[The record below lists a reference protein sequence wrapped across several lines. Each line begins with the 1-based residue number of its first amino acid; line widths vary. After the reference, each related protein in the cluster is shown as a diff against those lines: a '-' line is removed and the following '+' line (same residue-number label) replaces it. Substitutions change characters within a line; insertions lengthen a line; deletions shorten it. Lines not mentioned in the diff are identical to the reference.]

1 LVAGDTGTPVASL
14 LESEV
19 EVYLAERKNIIGR
32 VLSCLGILA
41 FVSASSALFGPSAL
55 AGTEQILTLESDD
68 PTIFSGGT
76 LTLITDRASNI
87 TGAKVYVKRPGK
99 SDFVKALS
107 LSELQDGYTL
117 TKWFHKVFSIRMT
130 PSGDGEYDLEISY
143 IYDKRL
149 DAAQGRFREFRAR
162 LRRGSDGQR
171 YLESRMPGKAGPFR
185 QLKLIAN
192 KTKKQNGK
200 TEFFGLKDCEVSAM
214 LELNK
219 LVASVGPGVEEFSG
233 HDTRQAIRTGA
244 KSVSGFQHYADLG
257 PARAVIAN

>member
-1 LVAGDTGTPVASL
+1 
-14 LESEV
+14 
-19 EVYLAERKNIIGR
+19 VYFAERKNIIGR
-32 VLSCLGILA
+32 VSNFLGILA
-41 FVSASSALFGPSAL
+41 FVFGTCALLEPSAY
-55 AGTEQILTLESDD
+55 AGAEQILALESDD
-68 PTIFSGGT
+68 PTVFSGGT
-76 LTLITDRASNI
+76 LTLMTDRASNI

-99 SDFVKALS
+99 SDFVKTLS

-130 PSGDGEYDLEISY
+130 PSSDGEYDLEISY

-162 LRRGSDGQR
+162 LRRGPDGQR
-171 YLESRMPGKAGPFR
+171 YLESRTPGKTGPFR
-185 QLKLIAN
+185 HLKLIAN
-192 KTKKQNGK
+192 KTKKQNG
-200 TEFFGLKDCEVSAM
+200 TMEYFGVKDCEVSAM

-219 LVASVGPGVEEFSG
+219 LVASVGPEKFSG

-257 PARAVIAN
+257 TARAAIAN